1 MWRLKGV
8 IFQFSA
14 QLPNC
19 PLIYFLAKPTFI
31 LSPSP
36 FLFMHTYRYPGLH
49 YHRGVTSH
57 GPSKAK
63 VVKATTGFSRSPAG
77 ADLAGSLCL
86 FCRLGGFLTSM
97 AVSQAE
103 KKCIWWEFLLFILL
117 VWTPNIFHLS
127 HLKALVTLYLETTLL
142 FWIGGC
148 GQITEAR
155 GQPWKE
161 FILKHN

>member
-19 PLIYFLAKPTFI
+19 PLIYFLAKPAFI

-57 GPSKAK
+57 SPSKAK

-103 KKCIWWEFLLFILL
+103 KNVFDENFFFLYYLFEHQ
-117 VWTPNIFHLS
+117 TFS
-127 HLKALVTLYLETTLL
+127 TYL
-142 FWIGGC
+142 I
-148 GQITEAR
+148 
-155 GQPWKE
+155 
-161 FILKHN
+161 